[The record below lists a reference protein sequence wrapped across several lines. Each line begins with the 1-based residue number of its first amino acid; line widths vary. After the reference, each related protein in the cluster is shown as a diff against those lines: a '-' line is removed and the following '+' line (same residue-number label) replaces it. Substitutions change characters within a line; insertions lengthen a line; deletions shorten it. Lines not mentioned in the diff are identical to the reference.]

1 MNAIIA
7 SSHPGAVVDYG
18 DDLRAG
24 IIVPSGNSV
33 AEPEIRSMLPSG
45 VSALVTRLPLRGSSE
60 QELLSMLNGLDDAAK
75 LLGDAGVEVIVF
87 HCTAVSTFA
96 PHLAGDIRGR
106 ISRAT
111 GVPSFATSDAILAA
125 CEELSASRVLLL
137 TPYIAAVHEREIR
150 FLSAAGKSVVGD
162 ACLGINTNDMMARL
176 SPEELF
182 EWASGVASTTPT
194 ADLCFVSCTAL
205 RSAPVIAALESR
217 IGMPVITSNQAMVWY
232 LLRCAGLTGG
242 VPGFGRLFDCKQTYQ
257 LPKIPNPLGADNVD
271 QHEA

>member
-1 MNAIIA
+1 
-7 SSHPGAVVDYG
+7 
-18 DDLRAG
+18 
-24 IIVPSGNSV
+24 
-33 AEPEIRSMLPSG
+33 
-45 VSALVTRLPLRGSSE
+45 
-60 QELLSMLNGLDDAAK
+60 MLNGLDDAAK
-75 LLGDAGVEVIVF
+75 LLADAGVEVIVF

-125 CEELSASRVLLL
+125 CEELSARRVLLL

-182 EWASGVASTTPT
+182 EWANGVASTTPT

-205 RSAPVIAALESR
+205 RSAPGNRGVGVSYRHAGHYQQSGDGLVLVAVCR
-217 IGMPVITSNQAMVWY
+217 ANR
-232 LLRCAGLTGG
+232 RCA
-242 VPGFGRLFDCKQTYQ
+242 RLWS
-257 LPKIPNPLGADNVD
+257 PL
-271 QHEA
+271 